1 MAKISDKRGLCSKDA
16 KLVSSVPEDD
26 AQIVIFNHHA
36 RQNRRPRSPASSSVA
51 AQLTL
56 TCCKPVADLE
66 RDGVATSHHH
76 RKEQDFWQ
84 WRVER
89 ILRRIERVLDEDEDY
104 PPADEQPAA
113 EDAAMYGWVEPSEVE
128 LPSKPFGQAIRD
140 LLPKTAED
148 EPDFTDD
155 WYSALLANSMIWTW
169 TGLNQRRT

>member
-1 MAKISDKRGLCSKDA
+1 MRGRTDVPALL
-16 KLVSSVPEDD
+16 LVV
-26 AQIVIFNHHA
+26 A
-36 RQNRRPRSPASSSVA
+36 VA

-155 WYSALLANSMIWTW
+155 WYSALLANSMSLDLD
-169 TGLNQRRT
+169 GSESAKNMMSNDVLHSRKHRV